1 MIASEGHVF
10 AEEEEGDNLS
20 DEEKEEDTE
29 SNPSKWTTMPLIGF
43 LLALNSFW
51 HIWPR
56 LKAIGGQFNLFYL
69 VFCD

>member
-29 SNPSKWTTMPLIGF
+29 SNPST
-43 LLALNSFW
+43 
-51 HIWPR
+51 
-56 LKAIGGQFNLFYL
+56 
-69 VFCD
+69 